1 MAEFNLR
8 PRLDS
13 SHELADDPESLLDR
27 YTESYEG
34 VSSATEATM
43 TASPDGVVVPDSFL
57 EIEGVETFA
66 EVYTAITDESG
77 VTSVSLSGPTA
88 ERFPVRVQH
97 YALQQLSQPDLYEF
111 HALDGQVTLVI
122 AESDREA
129 QLVQQ
134 DVPGGALG

>member
-8 PRLDS
+8 PRLES
-13 SHELADDPESLLDR
+13 SHELADDPETLLEQ
-27 YTESYEG
+27 YTDSDD
-34 VSSATEATM
+34 VTTATEATM
-43 TASPDGVVVPDSFL
+43 TASPDGVTVPDSFL
-57 EIEGVETFA
+57 EIDGVETLA
-66 EVYTAITDESG
+66 EVYTVIADEAG

-111 HALDGQVTLVI
+111 HALDGQTTLVI
-122 AESDREA
+122 AESEREA
-129 QLVQQ
+129 QLVEQ

>member
-13 SHELADDPESLLDR
+13 SHEAADDPQSVLD
-27 YTESYEG
+27 SYVDAHEG
-34 VSSATEATM
+34 VGIATEPTM
-43 TASPDGVVVPDSFL
+43 TADPDGVVVPDSFL
-57 EIEGVETFA
+57 EIDGVETLA
-66 EVYTAITDESG
+66 DVYAAVQDEPAVVG
-77 VTSVSLSGPTA
+77 VSFSGPTA

-122 AESDREA
+122 GESEREA
-129 QLVQQ
+129 KLVEQE
-134 DVPGGALG
+134 VPGAALG

>member
-8 PRLDS
+8 PRLES
-13 SHELADDPESLLDR
+13 SHKRADDPETLLEQYAD
-27 YTESYEG
+27 SYDG
-34 VSSATEATM
+34 VTTATEATM

-66 EVYTAITDESG
+66 EVYTAMVDEAG

-88 ERFPVRVQH
+88 DRFPVRVQH

-111 HALDGQVTLVI
+111 HALDGQTTLVI
-122 AESDREA
+122 AESEREA
-129 QLVQQ
+129 ELVKQ